1 MVDSEKSDREENNR
15 KFGKASTGS
24 VARNL
29 LRVVQ
34 YRGCRAMKFV
44 IVQDG
49 NNVGGSAHSWR
60 LETDSG
66 FVLAKSTR
74 SLESKEKCLR
84 EIADIKRD
92 AAVTKVL
99 QK

>member
-1 MVDSEKSDREENNR
+1 
-15 KFGKASTGS
+15 
-24 VARNL
+24 
-29 LRVVQ
+29 
-34 YRGCRAMKFV
+34 MKFV

-49 NNVGGSAHSWR
+49 NNVGDNAHSWR